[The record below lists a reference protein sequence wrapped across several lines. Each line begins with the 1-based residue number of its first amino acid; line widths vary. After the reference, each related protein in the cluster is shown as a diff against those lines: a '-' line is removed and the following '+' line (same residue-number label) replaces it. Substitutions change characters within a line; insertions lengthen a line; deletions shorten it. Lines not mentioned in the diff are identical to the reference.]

1 MYVFEVWCLGTM
13 VPQMYHIGKDEY
25 IQKSNHIYI
34 KYFRPQIFES
44 KLKLTMNIRDTNMI
58 IIDKNMH

>member
-1 MYVFEVWCLGTM
+1 M

-25 IQKSNHIYI
+25 IQESNQIYI

-58 IIDKNMH
+58 TLIIYKNMH